1 MNSWTSVLA
10 LARAAS
16 TGAPAAG
23 TPRVVQVI
31 PSLQVGGLQ
40 KTVVRLVH
48 HFGPRI
54 EHLVLTPAGDGPLRT
69 TFPEGVPVLSMAER
83 RLSGKWNA
91 LGMACIFRAYRP
103 DIVHARNWTCIDAI
117 VGARLAAVPIVI
129 HGEHGR
135 EASDPEGR
143 NRFRRRARRWL
154 SPLITRFVPVSRDLS
169 RWLVNEVGIPA
180 EKVTQIYNG
189 VDTEA
194 FTPGTRDSARL
205 ALGIPDDCLVIGT
218 VGRLDPVKDH
228 HGLVQAFRQVAESR
242 HCLLFIVGGGPG
254 RPELERLLRAT
265 GLGDRVRLLGER
277 HDVSL
282 ILPALD
288 IFTLPSLGEGTSN
301 AILEAMATGLPVVA
315 TRVGGNPELVE
326 DGISGTL
333 VEPRSSDALARG
345 FRCYLDDPALIR
357 KHGAAGR
364 RRALKD
370 FSLDRM
376 LAAYE
381 ALYAT
386 VLTSR
391 RSA

>member
-16 TGAPAAG
+16 TGAPGAG

-154 SPLITRFVPVSRDLS
+154 SPL
-169 RWLVNEVGIPA
+169 
-180 EKVTQIYNG
+180 
-189 VDTEA
+189 
-194 FTPGTRDSARL
+194 
-205 ALGIPDDCLVIGT
+205 
-218 VGRLDPVKDH
+218 
-228 HGLVQAFRQVAESR
+228 
-242 HCLLFIVGGGPG
+242 
-254 RPELERLLRAT
+254 
-265 GLGDRVRLLGER
+265 
-277 HDVSL
+277 
-282 ILPALD
+282 
-288 IFTLPSLGEGTSN
+288 
-301 AILEAMATGLPVVA
+301 
-315 TRVGGNPELVE
+315 
-326 DGISGTL
+326 
-333 VEPRSSDALARG
+333 
-345 FRCYLDDPALIR
+345 
-357 KHGAAGR
+357 
-364 RRALKD
+364 
-370 FSLDRM
+370 
-376 LAAYE
+376 
-381 ALYAT
+381 
-386 VLTSR
+386 
-391 RSA
+391 